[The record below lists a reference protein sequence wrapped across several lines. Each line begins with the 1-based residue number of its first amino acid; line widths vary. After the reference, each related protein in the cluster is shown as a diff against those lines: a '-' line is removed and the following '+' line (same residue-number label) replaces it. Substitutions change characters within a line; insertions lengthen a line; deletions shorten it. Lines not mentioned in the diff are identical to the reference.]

1 MNYKPDE
8 ATLISYLYGELDATE
23 SEKVLHYLEQHPE
36 ALKQLQTMRDA
47 LDVMHSVEDK
57 EVIAPPIFIGQDSE
71 GKAFWQ
77 SPYFKTVIS
86 IAASFL
92 LIILVGKLSGLVINY
107 SSGELR
113 MSFGATSSQKQE
125 TVQSANPELL
135 TVNQVQEMIDVSL
148 SKNNDVLAS
157 NWTTTQRKLD
167 TSIKAS
173 LALNSKRID
182 DLMKNASQA
191 SEEQVRGFVSN
202 LQTENLRLMKDYLQL
217 SSKEQ
222 KQYVETLLV
231 DFSSY
236 LKEQRNQDLQLFQTR
251 MTSIEK
257 NTVQFKQETEQ
268 ILASII
274 SNTGP
279 KKSSY

>member
-1 MNYKPDE
+1 MSYKPDE
-8 ATLISYLYGELDATE
+8 ATLISYLYGELDANQT
-23 SEKVLHYLEQHPE
+23 EKVLYYFQQHPE
-36 ALKQLQTMRDA
+36 ELKQFHQMANT
-47 LDVMHSVEDK
+47 LDVMRAVEDK
-57 EVIAPPIFIGQDSE
+57 EVIAPPIFDGQD
-71 GKAFWQ
+71 ANVRPFWQ
-77 SPYFKTVIS
+77 STYFKTSMS

-92 LIILVGKLSGLVINY
+92 LIIVAGKLSGLEVNY

-113 MSFGATSSQKQE
+113 ISFDSKQPVKQE
-125 TVQSANPELL
+125 MVQPTNLL
-135 TVNQVQEMIDVSL
+135 TQNQVQEMIDASL
-148 SKNNDVLAS
+148 SNNNKAIAA
-157 NWTTTQRKLD
+157 NWIETQTKLD
-167 TSIKAS
+167 KSIKNS
-173 LALNSKRID
+173 LAVNSQKID
-182 DLMKNASQA
+182 DLMKSTSQA

-202 LQTENLRLMKDYLQL
+202 LQADNLRLMKDYMQL

-274 SNTGP
+274 SSGS
-279 KKSSY
+279 KSKNSY

>member
-1 MNYKPDE
+1 MSYKPDE
-8 ATLISYLYGELDATE
+8 ATLISYLYGELDAKE
-23 SEKVLHYLEQHPE
+23 SEKVVQYFQQYPE
-36 ALKQLQTMRDA
+36 ALKQFHEMANT
-47 LDVMHSVEDK
+47 LDVMRTVDDK
-57 EVIAPPIFIGQDSE
+57 EVIAPTIFVGQYT
-71 GKAFWQ
+71 GRPFWQ
-77 SPYFKTVIS
+77 SAYFKTSMS

-92 LIILVGKLSGLVINY
+92 LIIVAGKLSGLEVNY

-113 MSFGATSSQKQE
+113 ISFGNKQAIQQE
-125 TVQSANPELL
+125 IVQPTNLL
-135 TVNQVQEMIDVSL
+135 TQNQVQEMIDASL
-148 SKNNDVLAS
+148 INNNSVIAA
-157 NWTTTQRKLD
+157 NWNETQKKLD
-167 TSIKAS
+167 KSIKSS
-173 LALNSKRID
+173 LAVNSQKID
-182 DLMKNASQA
+182 DLMKSTSQA

-202 LQTENLRLMKDYLQL
+202 LQADNLRLMKDYMQL

-274 SNTGP
+274 SSGS
-279 KKSSY
+279 KSKSTY

>member
-1 MNYKPDE
+1 MSYKPDE
-8 ATLISYLYGELDATE
+8 ATLISYLYGELDAKE
-23 SEKVLHYLEQHPE
+23 SEKVVQYFQQYPE
-36 ALKQLQTMRDA
+36 ALKQFHEMANT
-47 LDVMHSVEDK
+47 LDVMRTVDDK
-57 EVIAPPIFIGQDSE
+57 EVIAPTIFVGQYT
-71 GKAFWQ
+71 GRPFWQ
-77 SPYFKTVIS
+77 SAYFKTSMS

-92 LIILVGKLSGLVINY
+92 LIIVAGKLSGLEVNY

-113 MSFGATSSQKQE
+113 ISFGNKQAIQQE
-125 TVQSANPELL
+125 IVQPTNLL
-135 TVNQVQEMIDVSL
+135 TQNQVQEMIDASL
-148 SKNNDVLAS
+148 INNNSVIAA
-157 NWTTTQRKLD
+157 NWNETQKKLD
-167 TSIKAS
+167 KSIKSS
-173 LALNSKRID
+173 LAVNSQKID
-182 DLMKNASQA
+182 DLMKSTSQA

-202 LQTENLRLMKDYLQL
+202 LQANNLRLMKDYMQL

-274 SNTGP
+274 SSGS
-279 KKSSY
+279 KSKSTY

>member
-1 MNYKPDE
+1 MSYKPDE
-8 ATLISYLYGELDATE
+8 ATLISYLYGELDANQT
-23 SEKVLHYLEQHPE
+23 EKVLQYFQQHPE
-36 ALKQLQTMRDA
+36 ALKQFHLMADA
-47 LDVMHSVEDK
+47 LEVMRTVEDK
-57 EVIAPPIFIGQDSE
+57 EVIAPPIFVGQDSV
-71 GKAFWQ
+71 ARPFWQ
-77 SPYFKTVIS
+77 SAYFKTSMS

-92 LIILVGKLSGLVINY
+92 LIIVAGKLSGLEVNY

-113 MSFGATSSQKQE
+113 MSFGSKQPVNQE
-125 TVQSANPELL
+125 MVQPTNLL
-135 TVNQVQEMIDVSL
+135 TQNQVQEMIDASL
-148 SKNNDVLAS
+148 TNNNNLIAA
-157 NWTTTQRKLD
+157 NWTETQMKLD
-167 TSIKAS
+167 KSIKNS
-173 LALNSKRID
+173 LAVNSQKID
-182 DLMKNASQA
+182 DLMKSTSKA
-191 SEEQVRGFVSN
+191 SEDQVRGFVSN
-202 LQTENLRLMKDYLQL
+202 LQADNLRLMKDYMQL

-274 SNTGP
+274 SSGS
-279 KKSSY
+279 KSKNSY

>member
-1 MNYKPDE
+1 MSYKPDE
-8 ATLISYLYGELDATE
+8 ATLISYLYGELDAKE
-23 SEKVLHYLEQHPE
+23 SEKVLHYFQQHPE
-36 ALKQLQTMRDA
+36 ELKQFHQMADT
-47 LDVMHSVEDK
+47 LDVMRTVEDK
-57 EVIAPPIFIGQDSE
+57 EVIAPPIFVGQDTFI
-71 GKAFWQ
+71 KPFWQ
-77 SPYFKTVIS
+77 SAYFKTSMS

-92 LIILVGKLSGLVINY
+92 LIIVAGKLSGLEVNY

-113 MSFGATSSQKQE
+113 ISFGDKQSVKQE
-125 TVQSANPELL
+125 IMQPANLL
-135 TVNQVQEMIDVSL
+135 TQDQVQDMIDKSL
-148 SKNNDVLAS
+148 IKNNDVIAV
-157 NWTTTQRKLD
+157 NWTETQQKLD
-167 TSIKAS
+167 KSIKNS
-173 LALNSKRID
+173 LALNSQKID
-182 DLMKNASQA
+182 DLMKSTSLA

-202 LQTENLRLMKDYLQL
+202 LQADNLRLMKDYLQL

-222 KQYVETLLV
+222 KQYVESLLV

-274 SNTGP
+274 SNGS
-279 KKSSY
+279 KSKNSY